1 MSPAPRSSSGPPS
14 PDAAARAATSVSPDC
29 AARPMSR
36 EALSIVIA
44 GTGAYAPSRVLTNE
58 DLSHMVETSD
68 DWILT
73 RTGIRERRLAAEGE
87 TTSDLAARAGAAAL
101 ADAGVAPG
109 DIDLVVVATATPDM
123 PMPSTATQVQRKL
136 GVPTA
141 ACFDL
146 AAACSGFLYGLD
158 TVDALLRTGRYHRAL
173 LIGAE
178 KISTLIDWSDR
189 TTCVLFGDGAGA
201 VVLEPRPAPGQG
213 VIDVRLYSD
222 GDACDLLHVPAGGA
236 ARPASPA
243 TLAAREHTIR
253 MKGREV
259 FKLAVTAMEEA
270 ARDTLARHGLAPTDI
285 DLVIPHQANLRII
298 DSIAER
304 LELPRERFFVNVE
317 RYGNT
322 SAASIPIALDEAR
335 RAGRIR
341 PGDRVLMVAFGA
353 GLTWASA
360 LIRWP

>member
-1 MSPAPRSSSGPPS
+1 MTRDS
-14 PDAAARAATSVSPDC
+14 
-29 AARPMSR
+29 
-36 EALSIVIA
+36 LSIVVA
-44 GTGAYAPSRVLTNE
+44 GTGAYAPPRVLTNE
-58 DLSHMVETSD
+58 DLSRMVDTSD
-68 DWILT
+68 EWIHS
-73 RTGIRERRLAAEGE
+73 RTGIRERRLAGDDE
-87 TTSDLAARAGAAAL
+87 TTSDLATRAGTAAL
-101 ADAGVAPG
+101 ADAGLRPG

-136 GVPTA
+136 GIATA

-158 TVDALLRTGRYHRAL
+158 TVDALLRTGRYRRAL

-178 KISTLIDWSDR
+178 KLSTMVDWTDR

-201 VVLEPRPAPGQG
+201 VVLEPRAMPNVG
-213 VIDVRLYSD
+213 VLDVRLYSD
-222 GDACDLLHVPAGGA
+222 GDCCDLLHVPAGGA

-243 TLAAREHTIR
+243 TIAGREHAIR

-270 ARDTLARHGLAPTDI
+270 ARETLARHDLAPTDI

-341 PGDRVLMVAFGA
+341 SGDRVLMVAFGA